1 MYSESLIELRN
12 RCDVHFAEQFSQKL
26 LVTRPPIQRKD
37 CWSDKSKQDLLDS
50 VLRLKMTL
58 NPIHIIQ
65 RLDETSK
72 CSHGEDHVFDGAHR
86 IETVCDFI
94 DGRIRL
100 KNPRLPEDIDGKFFK
115 ELPRAWQEKMKTFRF
130 CINYIDSSIADD
142 PEEQK
147 ILWERLNSAGAKL
160 NNYELGLPVTAL
172 LIDQV
177 IKPHFTFYEDNPIF
191 FGKKSKRGALEAK
204 LLLLLALSESSA
216 SSSMSSKPAIVNKF
230 TKQLG
235 DDSTQRQI
243 SIDRNRDTWDRSL
256 KRGLKIISALQENDA
271 FHEDGKLV
279 LLKAHHNTEVPFVIA
294 RLMYHFPRIE
304 DFRSQ
309 KAEIAECLRVNLF
322 AKDVGQLNLQMETV
336 NRNGTYLRSLFIYI
350 DSLLDKFL
358 VEPRLFTPAQK
369 KRKLEMQAGCCALCD
384 KPIYE
389 HQSYEG
395 DHILPW
401 SKGGKTTMENLN
413 VVHRDCHQAK
423 SSR

>member
-26 LVTRPPIQRKD
+26 LVTRPPIQREN
-37 CWSDKSKQDLLDS
+37 CWSETSKQDLLDS

-86 IETVCDFI
+86 IETVCAFI
-94 DGRIRL
+94 DGDIRL
-100 KNPRLPEDIDGKFFK
+100 KNPRLPEIDGKLFK
-115 ELPRAWQEKMKTFRF
+115 EMPRAWQEKIKTFRF

-147 ILWERLNSAGAKL
+147 ILWKRLNSAGTKL

-172 LIDQV
+172 LIEQV
-177 IKPHFTFYEDNPIF
+177 IKPHFTLYEENKIF

-204 LLLLLALSESSA
+204 MLLLLALSETPV

-230 TKQLG
+230 TMQLG
-235 DDSTQRQI
+235 DDSAKRQEN
-243 SIDRNRDTWDRSL
+243 IDKNKDKWDRSL
-256 KRGLKIISALQENDA
+256 KHGLKMIHALQENDA
-271 FHEDGKLV
+271 FHEDGKL
-279 LLKAHHNTEVPFVIA
+279 LLLTAHHNTEVPFVLA

-304 DFRSQ
+304 DFRSK
-309 KAEIAECLRVNLF
+309 KAEIAESLRVNLF

-336 NRNGTYLRSLFIYI
+336 NRNGTYLKSLFMYI

-358 VEPRLFTPAQK
+358 VEPRLFTQSQK
-369 KRKLEMQAGCCALCD
+369 KRKLEMQEGRCAICD
-384 KPIYE
+384 QPIYE
-389 HQSYEG
+389 HQTYEG
-395 DHILPW
+395 DHVQPW

-413 VVHRDCHQAK
+413 VVHRDCHQTK